1 MDGKESANMEL
12 QKASF
17 WKRISAW
24 LFDSILLV
32 TFAILFGFALSGVLG
47 FNSYNNA
54 LDQAYAK
61 YETQYDIKF
70 EISQEDYEKLPQQKK
85 DDYDAAYEALLK
97 DEEAIIAYNMVVNLT
112 MVITSLGILL
122 SAAGLEFVVPLL
134 FRNGQTLGKKV
145 FGVALVKPD
154 GVKMN
159 NMQLFVRVLLGKYT
173 LGTMVPVLVFIMLMF
188 NITGLFGTLL
198 VFGIWTAQALCL
210 LCTRNKVGLA
220 DLMAGTVPVE
230 LNSQRIFET
239 TEDLISYQKKLH
251 AEQVA
256 RQEY

>member
-1 MDGKESANMEL
+1 MEL

-24 LFDSILLV
+24 LFDSILLM
-32 TFAILFGFALSGVLG
+32 TFAVLFGFALSGMLG
-47 FNSYNNA
+47 FDSYNNS

-70 EISQEDYEKLPQQKK
+70 DISQEDYEKLSQQKK
-85 DDYDAAYEALLK
+85 DDYNAAYEALLK

-112 MVITSLGILL
+112 MVITSLGVLL
-122 SAAGLEFVVPLL
+122 SVAGLEFVVPLL
-134 FRNGQTLGKKV
+134 FKNGQTIGRKI

-159 NMQLFVRVLLGKYT
+159 NMQLFVRTLLGKYT
-173 LGTMVPVLVFIMLMF
+173 VGTMVPVLVFIMLMF
-188 NITGLFGTLL
+188 NITGFLGTLL
-198 VFGIWTAQALCL
+198 VFGIWTAQLLCL
-210 LCTRNKVGLA
+210 LCTQNKVGLA

-239 TEDLISYQKKLH
+239 TEDLIAYQKKLH
-251 AEQVA
+251 AEEAA